1 MMCRM
6 APAAIQTES
15 LSKTYRGGVCALL
28 DVDLEVR
35 VGEVFGFLGP
45 NGAGKTT
52 LIRTLLDLQRPT
64 AGSARVLGLDCR
76 RDSVAVHRHVGYLPG
91 DLRMRAHLTGAEQ
104 LRSFRLMRG
113 GGHADLERGLA
124 ERFGADLGRRIGDLS
139 KGNRQKL
146 GLVAAFM
153 HRPQVVILDEP
164 TSGLDPLVQEEF
176 REVVRETAAEGRTV
190 FLSSHSLDEVQH
202 VADRVGIV
210 RAGRL
215 VATEAVH
222 DLLGRAVRHLAVTF
236 AEPVGA
242 ERFGHLDGVT
252 VVQAHERLLR
262 LTVRGP
268 MRELVAELARH
279 PVVDLVSTPA
289 DLEEIFLTYY
299 RDDADVG

>member
-1 MMCRM
+1 MRRM

-15 LSKTYRGGVCALL
+15 LSKTYRGGVCALA

-64 AGSARVLGLDCR
+64 GGSARVLGLDCR
-76 RDSVAVHRHVGYLPG
+76 RDSVAVHRRVGYLPG
-91 DLRMRAHLTGAEQ
+91 DLRLRAHLTGAEQ
-104 LRSFRLMRG
+104 LRSFRQMRG
-113 GGHADLERGLA
+113 GGADLERGLA

-153 HRPQVVILDEP
+153 HRPEVLILDEP
-164 TSGLDPLVQEEF
+164 TAGLDPLVQEEF
-176 REVVRETAAEGRTV
+176 RAVVRETVAEGRTV
-190 FLSSHSLDEVQH
+190 FLSSHSLDKVQH

-215 VATEAVH
+215 VATEAVE

-236 AEPVGA
+236 AEPVDP
-242 ERFGHLDGVT
+242 ERFGHLEGVT
-252 VVQAHERLLR
+252 VVQAQERRLR
-262 LTVRGP
+262 LTVRGSA
-268 MRELVAELARH
+268 RELVAELAGH

-299 RDDADVG
+299 RGDGDVG